1 MDPRPRRAGGV
12 AVALLLAVALAP
24 ASPASAQV
32 RSALQLDD
40 LCWMGPNRPIVRAR
54 NLGDQ
59 PVPYT
64 LRSGPAMRSG
74 TLAEATPVDADATLG
89 DSARADHDRAADDW
103 AGAGSSAYF
112 VASGRFPDV
121 EPVQVRST
129 AGEGSGTERNDISEP
144 HHCSY
149 AVRPVLQWY
158 DADGAVMPAPS
169 AAPAVVTLSSSLG
182 RLVCDVAGGELGC
195 TAAPSSDPPLPDGS
209 FVTRPGEL
217 AVPAFAVEGQAP
229 TFTVTAAPPPGFR
242 PDGTGTFTLPDLGSG
257 LGQTNVDDR
266 LRPFFADEVSATSG
280 VRDVVVALRRHEGEE
295 PPAAAAAPPGA
306 ASPSVT
312 PSTAP
317 SGTVVVSSGRPTP
330 TSHPSP
336 GPGTST
342 PDAAAARASARH
354 LMPGGGWS
362 SVALIL
368 AGAVVAVVLSWLLGG
383 RSRRPWTRWSRR
395 RRPAHGQRDRTERP
409 MVGVIHESYRRP
421 RG

>member
-32 RSALQLDD
+32 RPALQLDD

-74 TLAEATPVDADATLG
+74 TLAEATPADATPADATLADATLGDTTLGDATLG
-89 DSARADHDRAADDW
+89 DSARADDGRGADDRAD
-103 AGAGSSAYF
+103 AGSSAYF

-121 EPVQVRST
+121 EPVQLRWT
-129 AGEGSGTERNDISEP
+129 AGEGSGTERNDTSEP

-149 AVRPVLQWY
+149 SVRPVLQWY
-158 DADGAVMPAPS
+158 DVNGEVTPAPS

-182 RLVCDVAGGELGC
+182 RLVCDVVDGVLGC
-195 TAAPSSDPPLPDGS
+195 AAAPSSDPPLPESS

-217 AVPAFAVEGQAP
+217 AVPAFAIEGHAP

-257 LGQTNVDDR
+257 LGQTNADDR
-266 LRPFFADEVSATSG
+266 LRPFFADEVSAGRGSATS
-280 VRDVVVALRRHEGEE
+280 
-295 PPAAAAAPPGA
+295 
-306 ASPSVT
+306 
-312 PSTAP
+312 
-317 SGTVVVSSGRPTP
+317 SSR
-330 TSHPSP
+330 
-336 GPGTST
+336 
-342 PDAAAARASARH
+342 
-354 LMPGGGWS
+354 
-362 SVALIL
+362 
-368 AGAVVAVVLSWLLGG
+368 
-383 RSRRPWTRWSRR
+383 
-395 RRPAHGQRDRTERP
+395 
-409 MVGVIHESYRRP
+409 
-421 RG
+421 

>member
-74 TLAEATPVDADATLG
+74 TLAEATPADADATLG
-89 DSARADHDRAADDW
+89 DSARADDDLPPMIGPAPGAAPTSWPAAASPTSNRSRCVGRRVRARAP
-103 AGAGSSAYF
+103 SA
-112 VASGRFPDV
+112 
-121 EPVQVRST
+121 T
-129 AGEGSGTERNDISEP
+129 TCSEP

-158 DADGAVMPAPS
+158 DADGAVMPAPP

-257 LGQTNVDDR
+257 LGQTNADDR

-280 VRDVVVALRRHEGEE
+280 VRDVVVALRRHETEE
-295 PPAAAAAPPGA
+295 PPATAAAPPGA

-342 PDAAAARASARH
+342 PDAAAARCLGASPDA
-354 LMPGGGWS
+354 
-362 SVALIL
+362 
-368 AGAVVAVVLSWLLGG
+368 GG
-383 RSRRPWTRWSRR
+383 RLVERRPHPRR
-395 RRPAHGQRDRTERP
+395 RRSSRSCSPGSSAVARAARGPGGR
-409 MVGVIHESYRRP
+409 GVDALLTASATGP
-421 RG
+421 SDPWSG